1 MGPLDFFAAF
11 AAIYACACL
20 QLRSQ
25 ALKPRL
31 GEYPSAPRPVTRA
44 LFILSMVCGGYAAA
58 VLLGGYSATRT
69 EALIFTAIAYTAH
82 VLWRNVRVQSVA
94 RQMDQVFDGTLGRP
108 SS

>member
-1 MGPLDFFAAF
+1 MGMLDFFAAF

-44 LFILSMVCGGYAAA
+44 LFLLSMVCGGYGAA
-58 VLLGGYSATRT
+58 VLLGSTEATRT
-69 EALIFTAIAYTAH
+69 EGLLFAALAYTAH
-82 VLWRNVRVQSVA
+82 VLWRNVRAQSVVRSGLA
-94 RQMDQVFDGTLGRP
+94 EVFDGTLGRP
-108 SS
+108 S

>member
-25 ALKPRL
+25 ALKPHLR
-31 GEYPSAPRPVTRA
+31 EYPSAPRAVTRA

-58 VLLGGYSATRT
+58 VLLGSAEATRT
-69 EALIFTAIAYTAH
+69 EGLVFAALAYTAH
-82 VLWRNVRVQSVA
+82 VLWRNVRRQSVA
-94 RQMDQVFDGTLGRP
+94 RQLDEVFDGGLGRP
-108 SS
+108 GS

>member
-44 LFILSMVCGGYAAA
+44 LFILSVVCGGYGVS
-58 VLLGGYSATRT
+58 VLLGHTTASRN
-69 EALIFTAIAYTAH
+69 EALIFATIAYTAH
-82 VLWRNVRVQSVA
+82 VLWRNVRRQSVA
-94 RQMDQVFDGTLGRP
+94 RQLDQVFDGELGRP
-108 SS
+108 G